1 MIHVSGIH
9 DGALRLTSDA
19 EVSGIVSGDV
29 TVAAGCR
36 VVISGMVEGDVR
48 AAPGARVEVSGM
60 VHGTVYGDGATIRVT
75 GMAGG

>member
-36 VVISGMVEGDVR
+36 VVIPAWSR
-48 AAPGARVEVSGM
+48 AMCGPRPGRGW
-60 VHGTVYGDGATIRVT
+60 R
-75 GMAGG
+75 